1 MLGFRK
7 VAQSL
12 PLRNA
17 VSGSKFLMNQNKTAL
32 RLFGHGVE
40 KSIDRHGTTILVVRK
55 DGKTVMAGD
64 GQVSAG
70 SSVVKGNAKK
80 VRRLGDNI
88 LVGFAGST
96 ADALTLLERLEKK
109 LEEHPGQLTRAC
121 VELAKAW
128 RSDKYLRRLEVY
140 PSSCIVAIL
149 AYTYNANFC
158 CALDFFGIFILI
170 AFMFII
176 LITCGAN
183 FDRKAVKEC
192 IVLFFYP

>member
-1 MLGFRK
+1 MFGIRK

-12 PLRNA
+12 PVRNI
-17 VSGSKFLMNQNKTAL
+17 VSGSQFLNKAAQ
-32 RLFGHGVE
+32 RSFASQSGVSR
-40 KSIDRHGTTILVVRK
+40 SIDRHGTTILVVRK

-128 RSDKYLRRLEVY
+128 RSDKYLRRLEVTACGDIAHCY
-140 PSSCIVAIL
+140 CISIDISNNRQQRVPISSHQETIL
-149 AYTYNANFC
+149 H
-158 CALDFFGIFILI
+158 D
-170 AFMFII
+170 
-176 LITCGAN
+176 
-183 FDRKAVKEC
+183 
-192 IVLFFYP
+192 

>member
-1 MLGFRK
+1 MFGICK

-12 PLRNA
+12 PVRNI
-17 VSGSKFLMNQNKTAL
+17 VSGGQFLSKAAQRSFASQS
-32 RLFGHGVE
+32 GVSR
-40 KSIDRHGTTILVVRK
+40 SIDRHGTTILVVRK

-128 RSDKYLRRLEVY
+128 RSDKYLRRLEVTACDNIAHY
-140 PSSCIVAIL
+140 LSISLKNLTNYQQRISTLLCKHS
-149 AYTYNANFC
+149 
-158 CALDFFGIFILI
+158 IFILH
-170 AFMFII
+170 
-176 LITCGAN
+176 
-183 FDRKAVKEC
+183 D
-192 IVLFFYP
+192 

>member
-1 MLGFRK
+1 MFSLRNVTK
-7 VAQSL
+7 AL
-12 PLRNA
+12 PLR
-17 VSGSKFLMNQNKTAL
+17 STLFGSHNLEKTA
-32 RLFGHGVE
+32 RRTFASQSGVS

-128 RSDKYLRRLEVY
+128 RSDKYLRRLEVSARRSNFVPIQSRISGY
-140 PSSCIVAIL
+140 QYYWSIIKCLLTFHFFSMGPHTKNCDIL
-149 AYTYNANFC
+149 FCFGNTFFAN
-158 CALDFFGIFILI
+158 IK
-170 AFMFII
+170 
-176 LITCGAN
+176 T
-183 FDRKAVKEC
+183 VQ
-192 IVLFFYP
+192 

>member
-1 MLGFRK
+1 MF
-7 VAQSL
+7 S
-12 PLRNA
+12 LRNVTKILPSRNILIGSHFLDNTA
-17 VSGSKFLMNQNKTAL
+17 RRTFASQGGVS
-32 RLFGHGVE
+32 R
-40 KSIDRHGTTILVVRK
+40 SIDRHGTTILVVRK

-128 RSDKYLRRLEVY
+128 RSDKYLRRLEV
-140 PSSCIVAIL
+140 SA
-149 AYTYNANFC
+149 
-158 CALDFFGIFILI
+158 
-170 AFMFII
+170 
-176 LITCGAN
+176 
-183 FDRKAVKEC
+183 RKNKFATTQ
-192 IVLFFYP
+192 LGTAH

>member
-1 MLGFRK
+1 MFVTRK
-7 VAQSL
+7 IASSIAL
-12 PLRNA
+12 KSTL
-17 VSGSKFLMNQNKTAL
+17 SGSQFLLNQNKTAL
-32 RLFGHGVE
+32 RSFASGVE
-40 KSIDRHGTTILVVRK
+40 KSIHRHGTTILVVRK

-80 VRRLGDNI
+80 VRRLGENI

-128 RSDKYLRRLEVY
+128 RSDKYLRRLEVK
-140 PSSCIVAIL
+140 L
-149 AYTYNANFC
+149 FNTYNS
-158 CALDFFGIFILI
+158 I
-170 AFMFII
+170 
-176 LITCGAN
+176 
-183 FDRKAVKEC
+183 
-192 IVLFFYP
+192 